1 MLKYMPIEVI
11 ITSTT
16 AVNTPNSLE
25 IIENT
30 GASPLPSNNT
40 PKREAMEIE
49 KKNILRAVS
58 LFQIGYIVGICQG
71 LIHSFRDVL

>member
-1 MLKYMPIEVI
+1 MIFILKYMPIEVI

-30 GASPLPSNNT
+30 GASPLPSNKT
-40 PKREAMEIE
+40 PNREAIE
-49 KKNILRAVS
+49 MKRRMFFVLLA
-58 LFQIGYIVGICQG
+58 
-71 LIHSFRDVL
+71 SFRSAILLAFVRIYLLFP

>member
-1 MLKYMPIEVI
+1 MIFMLKYIPIEVI
-11 ITSTT
+11 TTRTT

-40 PKREAMEIE
+40 PKREAMEMKRRIFFV
-49 KKNILRAVS
+49 LLA
-58 LFQIGYIVGICQG
+58 
-71 LIHSFRDVL
+71 SFRSAILLGIYPLFP

>member
-1 MLKYMPIEVI
+1 MLKYMPMEVI

-30 GASPLPSNNT
+30 GASPSPSNST
-40 PKREAMEIE
+40 PKRDE
-49 KKNILRAVS
+49 KKNVFRAVGF
-58 LFQIGYIVGICQG
+58 FQVCNIVGIC
-71 LIHSFRDVL
+71 